1 MKQLFFT
8 LTLALLFT
16 SLITAQSDVEPT
28 GFDGD
33 HFSLEGAIDLF
44 KQSSSLEDFEKKL
57 NEEKNNINNLDL
69 NEDGEI
75 DYLRVEDKMEGD
87 VHAIIIQA
95 PVSDSEYQDIAIIE
109 IEETGTETAILQ
121 IVGDEEIYGEQKIVE
136 PFEEQVEQSGKG
148 GPNENY
154 HFRKVVV
161 NVYFWSPVRFIYAP
175 RYRPYVSPYRW
186 RTYPRYWKP
195 WRPHPFHVY
204 HRHHVRH
211 HRHYHVVRTHRVVR
225 AHKVYTPNRRTSIVV
240 RKRTTIVRTNKK
252 GNKVVKQKTTMVKKK
267 KGNKAVSKKSTTVV
281 KKKGH
286 KKAGKKKSTKVRK
299 RRKN

>member
-1 MKQLFFT
+1 MMKQLIFT
-8 LTLALLFT
+8 LTFSLFFT
-16 SLITAQSDVEPT
+16 FVITAQTEAVPT

-44 KQSSSLEDFEKKL
+44 KQSSSIEDFEKRL

-75 DYLRVEDKMEGD
+75 DYLRVEDKMDGD

-95 PVSDSEYQDIAIIE
+95 PISDSENQDIAVIE
-109 IEETGTETAILQ
+109 IEKTGKETAILQ

-136 PFEEQVEQSGKG
+136 PFEEQVEQSGNG
-148 GPNENY
+148 GSNEN
-154 HFRKVVV
+154 
-161 NVYFWSPVRFIYAP
+161 WSPVRFVYAP
-175 RYRPYVSPYRW
+175 RYRPYVSSYRW
-186 RTYPRYWKP
+186 RTYPRLWKP
-195 WRPHPFHVY
+195 WRPQPFHVY

-225 AHKVYTPNRRTSIVV
+225 AHKIYTPHRRTATVV
-240 RKRTTIVRTNKK
+240 GKRTTVIRTNKK
-252 GNKVVKQKTTMVKKK
+252 GNKVVRQ
-267 KGNKAVSKKSTTVV
+267 KSTTVKNRNGKKVAGKKTTKVV
-281 KKKGH
+281 KKQGN
-286 KKAGKKKSTKVRK
+286 KKAGKKKMTKVRK